1 VTHTLLANLGMYGGA
16 FAVALIAGLF
26 PLVSI
31 EFFLL
36 GLSALLHPSL
46 AELILCAA
54 LGAVGHQIA
63 KTITYYGGVGA
74 LEHGRIKAQIDKHRA
89 KIDRWNKAPHLVL
102 AIAGSI
108 GIPPM
113 YVIGFIA
120 HPLMRIRIV
129 PFTLIVFVTRLGR
142 YVVMACVPLLW

>member
-1 VTHTLLANLGMYGGA
+1 
-16 FAVALIAGLF
+16 
-26 PLVSI
+26 
-31 EFFLL
+31 
-36 GLSALLHPSL
+36 
-46 AELILCAA
+46 
-54 LGAVGHQIA
+54 
-63 KTITYYGGVGA
+63 
-74 LEHGRIKAQIDKHRA
+74 
-89 KIDRWNKAPHLVL
+89 VL